1 MSDGTIG
8 RRAFLQGAAGL
19 AALGAAGIVSTRA
32 GQAQVEVPNSTGTEP
47 PTIKVPAL
55 TCDCHQHIYDAVRF
69 PPVTPPV
76 EPNSR
81 VEEYRL
87 LQKRIGTTR
96 NIVVTPGPYGTNNA
110 VTLDAIK
117 TFGPN
122 ARGVAVI
129 QPTITDDELQAL
141 HKGGIRG
148 IRFAN
153 PAPGRVT
160 TIEMIEPLSKR
171 VNELGWHIDF
181 NMNGDEIVANEALFN
196 RLPSQIIFDHM
207 GHLPQPAGVNH
218 PAFTVIRKLVDK
230 GRTWVKLSVT
240 ANNPPATYD
249 QIDMVATAYLKANP
263 ERMVWGSNW
272 PHPSETKKPDDSVL
286 IDLVAH
292 WTSSE
297 AIRHKLFVENAAVLY
312 GFPKAS

>member
-1 MSDGTIG
+1 
-8 RRAFLQGAAGL
+8 
-19 AALGAAGIVSTRA
+19 
-32 GQAQVEVPNSTGTEP
+32 
-47 PTIKVPAL
+47 
-55 TCDCHQHIYDAVRF
+55 
-69 PPVTPPV
+69 
-76 EPNSR
+76 
-81 VEEYRL
+81 
-87 LQKRIGTTR
+87 
-96 NIVVTPGPYGTNNA
+96 

-117 TFGPN
+117 TFGAN

-129 QPTITDDELQAL
+129 QPTITDAELKAL
-141 HKGGIRG
+141 HNGGIRG

-160 TIEMIEPLSKR
+160 TIEMVEPLSKR
-171 VNELGWHIDF
+171 INELGWHVDF
-181 NMNGDEIVANEALFN
+181 NMNADEIVANEALFN

-207 GHLPQPAGVNH
+207 GHLPQPAGINH

-292 WTSSE
+292 WTSSDS
-297 AIRHKLFVENAAVLY
+297 IRHKLFVENAAILY
-312 GFPKAS
+312 GYPKAS